1 MAPFDLSGWSDV
13 SVAILNIVIGF
24 GFGFVLEQA
33 GFGDSRRLA
42 AQFYLTDMRV
52 LKVMFTGIVVNM
64 VLVFAA
70 SGVGLLDYDAVW
82 VNPTNLW
89 PGILGGLLLGM
100 GFIIG
105 GFCPGTS
112 IVAAAT
118 LKLDGVLF
126 LLGVFFG
133 VFLFGEAVPSFRV
146 FFEQSGDYGRVTLF
160 DFFGLP
166 AGVTVFL
173 VILMAL
179 GMFWGAEKLEKR
191 FGGATR

>member
-1 MAPFDLSGWSDV
+1 MAPIDITALSDV
-13 SVAILNIVIGF
+13 GVALITLAIGF

-52 LKVMFTGIVVNM
+52 LKVMFTGIIVAM
-64 VLVFAA
+64 LLIFGSAA
-70 SGVGLLDYDAVW
+70 VGLLDYDALW
-82 VNPTNLW
+82 VNPTFLW
-89 PGILGGLLLGM
+89 SGILGGLLLGM

-118 LKLDGVLF
+118 LKLDGLIF
-126 LLGVFFG
+126 LAGAFFG
-133 VFLFGEAVPSFRV
+133 VFVFGEVVPDFRI
-146 FFEQSGDYGRVTLF
+146 FWEQSGAAGRVTLF
-160 DFFGLP
+160 DFLGLP

-179 GMFWGAEKLEKR
+179 GMFWGAEKLEKI
-191 FGGATR
+191 FGGRPQ